1 MHICPALNRALSMT
15 RPPCHIDR
23 PRQPSPSCVTGPPE
37 TPLLRSFQALDPAF
51 VEDQFSAVF
60 DDLRIDEV
68 KIGMIV
74 HAGVARADGARLA

>member
-1 MHICPALNRALSMT
+1 
-15 RPPCHIDR
+15 
-23 PRQPSPSCVTGPPE
+23 
-37 TPLLRSFQALDPAF
+37 LLRSFQALDPAF